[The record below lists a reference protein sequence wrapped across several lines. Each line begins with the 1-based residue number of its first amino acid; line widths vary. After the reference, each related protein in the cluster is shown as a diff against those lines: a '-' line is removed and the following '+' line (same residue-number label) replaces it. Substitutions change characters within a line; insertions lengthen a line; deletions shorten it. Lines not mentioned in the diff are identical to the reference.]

1 MEGRR
6 SLPSPCVPFVHCL
19 ASVVTSFP
27 PRPPISS
34 SPVRTTGGAGRSPG
48 RSDGD
53 EMGGMRKG
61 WGAGHEWR
69 VTRGAGRDMKTEGP
83 FMKRDVKGSVT
94 GPTSVSMS
102 LTLRHE
108 PSTLLTHAVRLSC
121 LPSLA

>member
-1 MEGRR
+1 MGPVPTVSGEPAKAPRVGWAGGTRDVTHAVR
-6 SLPSPCVPFVHCL
+6 SLSL
-19 ASVVTSFP
+19 YL
-27 PRPPISS
+27 RPAC
-34 SPVRTTGGAGRSPG
+34 GA
-48 RSDGD
+48 
-53 EMGGMRKG
+53 MGN
-61 WGAGHEWR
+61 
-69 VTRGAGRDMKTEGP
+69 MKTEGP